1 MAAPDAPAACLL
13 HFGDER
19 AAAARLAAACGL
31 PALEIARHRFPDG
44 ELKLTLPVDA
54 AGQLPARAVLLRS
67 RDQPNEKLIELLLAA
82 RSARSLGVRQ
92 LTLVAPYL
100 AYMRQDIAFHPGEA
114 VSQRIVGPF
123 LASLFDAVVTVDP
136 HLHRVAT
143 LDEAVPAARTV
154 ALSGAPLLADWIV
167 QQRPGA
173 LLVGPDGESA
183 QWVAQAAAR
192 HGLEHA
198 VCTKER
204 HGDRSVTIH
213 LPPVA
218 VQGRAVVLLD
228 DMASTGH
235 TLAQAARLLLQDGA
249 ASVDVAVTHALI
261 DAEALAALHAAGAGE
276 FWSTDCV
283 AHPMNAVAMAVALA
297 RGGSCG
303 ARGLI
308 FPVACVCPTE
318 YVALSA
324 MVQQPVFWWPACVT
338 RRFAA
343 ADSFQLLVNF
353 WRATAWA
360 SIGGCQNSKFIGP
373 ISPNPSGNCLAGRS
387 AALRRLWIAEL
398 YAAPRALHPNPA
410 KDSCNSKKTLNQGS
424 WKI

>member
-13 HFGDER
+13 HFDGER
-19 AAAARLAAACGL
+19 AAARLAAASCGL

-44 ELKLTLPVDA
+44 EHKLTLPVDA
-54 AGQLPARAVLLRS
+54 AGQLPARAVLLHS
-67 RDQPNEKLIELLLAA
+67 LDQPNEKLIELLLAA

-143 LDEAVPAARTV
+143 LDDAVPALR
-154 ALSGAPLLADWIV
+154 
-167 QQRPGA
+167 
-173 LLVGPDGESA
+173 
-183 QWVAQAAAR
+183 
-192 HGLEHA
+192 
-198 VCTKER
+198 TKER

-218 VQGRAVVLLD
+218 VQGRAVALLD
-228 DMASTGH
+228 DMASTGD

-297 RGGSCG
+297 RGGQLWGS
-303 ARGLI
+303 R
-308 FPVACVCPTE
+308 
-318 YVALSA
+318 
-324 MVQQPVFWWPACVT
+324 
-338 RRFAA
+338 
-343 ADSFQLLVNF
+343 AD
-353 WRATAWA
+353 
-360 SIGGCQNSKFIGP
+360 IPGCM
-373 ISPNPSGNCLAGRS
+373 CL
-387 AALRRLWIAEL
+387 
-398 YAAPRALHPNPA
+398 P
-410 KDSCNSKKTLNQGS
+410 D
-424 WKI
+424 